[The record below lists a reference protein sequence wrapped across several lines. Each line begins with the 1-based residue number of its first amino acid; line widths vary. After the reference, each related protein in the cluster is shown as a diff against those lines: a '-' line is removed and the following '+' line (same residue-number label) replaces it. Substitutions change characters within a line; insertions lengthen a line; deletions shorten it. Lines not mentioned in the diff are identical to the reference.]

1 MQQCQREADRE
12 TVRRHPRLARASAKL
27 AAVEVLLEATGWD
40 GGVGL
45 DEVWAS
51 IEAVL
56 PHAAAELRARAGRG
70 VSRTRPPSLPRQK
83 EVSAPEVPAR
93 VTGPACTGA
102 HDRSQETLPL
112 SHSILFDPGFTDMV
126 R

>member
-27 AAVEVLLEATGWD
+27 AAALEVLLEATGWD
-40 GGVGL
+40 GDVGL

-70 VSRTRPPSLPRQK
+70 VSRTRLVSMGGCITSALTGESAV
-83 EVSAPEVPAR
+83 EVVGAILGAVS
-93 VTGPACTGA
+93 TGA
-102 HDRSQETLPL
+102 GR
-112 SHSILFDPGFTDMV
+112 GV
-126 R
+126 GAVAAR